1 MTTDD
6 KIEVMQAFV
15 DGESIQFCIR
25 GRGGWQDVEVPSW
38 NWKLCDFRVKRESVL
53 VDLDA
58 VMQLVKGAKPP
69 NSVTSFRCCHCIA
82 FRTSILEALEQLE
95 TTRQLCDP
103 KSREQGAGR

>member
-58 VMQLVKGAKPP
+58 VIQLVKGA
-69 NSVTSFRCCHCIA
+69 NTNARCCHCIA
-82 FRTSILEALEQLE
+82 LRTAILEALEQLE
-95 TTRQLCDP
+95 TTRQSCGP
-103 KSREQGAGR
+103 KN